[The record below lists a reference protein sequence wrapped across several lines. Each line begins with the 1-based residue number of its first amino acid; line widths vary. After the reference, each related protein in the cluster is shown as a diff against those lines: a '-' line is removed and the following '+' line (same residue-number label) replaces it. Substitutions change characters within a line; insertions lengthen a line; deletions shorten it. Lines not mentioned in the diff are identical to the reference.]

1 MTSVI
6 KYSII
11 FVLLVIGSL
20 VSRANDNNYLLALTY
35 TEDGEGS
42 KTTYVKLTEKP
53 IISFSAKNIEI
64 SGVNISLLYENVTS
78 ISFVDEETTNIDEI
92 STKNKEIPQIAFLSN
107 STLLV
112 SGLIQG
118 GKVTLYSIDGKV
130 LSKQPANEEG
140 KASISLE
147 NLPNGAYVVKTNK
160 KSFKILKK

>member
-78 ISFVDEETTNIDEI
+78 ISFVDEEKSQENYA
-92 STKNKEIPQIAFLSN
+92 IPSAFAAYAKYMGIRL
-107 STLLV
+107 
-112 SGLIQG
+112 G
-118 GKVTLYSIDGKV
+118 
-130 LSKQPANEEG
+130 NE
-140 KASISLE
+140 KFLE
-147 NLPNGAYVVKTNK
+147 TD
-160 KSFKILKK
+160 